1 MACEMVRHLLRVLH
15 EIDNLRDTVLRADC
29 EALFKAYFQRRR
41 HGSAQRERKMNAPWS
56 GRSVLLP
63 LSSLQ
68 ALHALDLSVCPL
80 SQEEKGFFFKKISP
94 IYN

>member
-1 MACEMVRHLLRVLH
+1 
-15 EIDNLRDTVLRADC
+15 LRADC